1 MFASASRQDS
11 LAIQQ
16 EVSDRKLADVK
27 VKRNMD
33 GATVSFDMIQLK
45 VNSITVIYVLAAI
58 ARLLY
63 AGEGTMAHYTI
74 HSDIPVSYFLSA
86 GVGIVV
92 AIALL
97 LPLSR
102 KLSLLFIGISAV
114 SGLIGF
120 AEMAWIYMTEGET
133 NPVTA
138 PLVGAIVFSAL
149 LYLKPT
155 LTGKG

>member
-1 MFASASRQDS
+1 MVA
-11 LAIQQ
+11 
-16 EVSDRKLADVK
+16 
-27 VKRNMD
+27 
-33 GATVSFDMIQLK
+33 LK
-45 VNSITVIYVLAAI
+45 VNSITVIYSLAAI

-63 AGEGTMAHYTI
+63 AMEGTVAHYTS

-86 GVGIVV
+86 GVGIVI

-102 KLSLLFIGISAV
+102 RFAILFVGINVV

-120 AEMAWIYMTEGET
+120 VEMGWIYMTEGET

-149 LYLKPT
+149 LYLKPR
-155 LTGKG
+155 LTGND

>member
-1 MFASASRQDS
+1 
-11 LAIQQ
+11 
-16 EVSDRKLADVK
+16 VSDRKLAGVK

-33 GATVSFDMIQLK
+33 GATVSFDVIMLK
-45 VNSITVIYVLAAI
+45 VNSVVTIYALAAI

-63 AGEGTMAHYTI
+63 AGEGTVAHYTI

-86 GVGIVV
+86 GVGIVI

-102 KLSLLFIGISAV
+102 RLALLFVGISVV

-120 AEMAWIYMTEGET
+120 AEMSWIYVTEGET

-149 LYLKPT
+149 LYLKPR
-155 LTGKG
+155 LTGKE

>member
-1 MFASASRQDS
+1 
-11 LAIQQ
+11 
-16 EVSDRKLADVK
+16 VV
-27 VKRNMD
+27 V
-33 GATVSFDMIQLK
+33 LK
-45 VNSITVIYVLAAI
+45 VNSVVMIYVLAAI

-63 AGEGTMAHYTI
+63 AGEGTVAHYAI

-86 GVGIVV
+86 GVGIVI

-102 KLSLLFIGISAV
+102 RLALFFVGISVV

-120 AEMAWIYMTEGET
+120 AEMSWIYVTEGET

-149 LYLKPT
+149 LYLKPR
-155 LTGKG
+155 LTGKE

>member
-1 MFASASRQDS
+1 MSASVLRQDS

-16 EVSDRKLADVK
+16 EVSDRKLVGVK

-33 GATVSFDMIQLK
+33 GATVYFDVIVLK
-45 VNSITVIYVLAAI
+45 VNSVVMIYALAAI

-63 AGEGTMAHYTI
+63 AGEGTVAHYTI

-86 GVGIVV
+86 GVGIVI

-102 KLSLLFIGISAV
+102 RLALLFVGISVV

-120 AEMAWIYMTEGET
+120 AEMSWIYVTEGET

-149 LYLKPT
+149 LYLKPR
-155 LTGKG
+155 LTGKE